1 MFRQTVRRAMETG
14 RPYRHLRRALASLLA
29 ACMLLTLLPV
39 SAFAEGGA
47 ENPEPMTVTAFD
59 PLEETV
65 AAQTVPC
72 GTAREALDLPDTLRA
87 TVYATAPDAAPAVIE
102 GVTWEPDRAY
112 EGAAGVYAF
121 TASAERY
128 ICAEGVDW
136 PVITV
141 TVEEAPAPQPD
152 EVDAL
157 CAAIDALPTVEE
169 LYENAPGDADP
180 EFDGWVTETKARLEE
195 VSALWEKFL
204 TLSEDGAAMERIT
217 EARAEKLEALHNL
230 AERLR
235 EMEPNADAPTPTV
248 SGINIFANGAELK
261 IVAGTTEGYTNIL
274 YDKNNDHTIGDTEY
288 LKIGTAE
295 PTAAGYD
302 LSSYYIYGGSL
313 DADVDGA
320 TKITMTGGEISHLYG
335 GGRASSADADV
346 KGTELDLSGGLVRSN
361 VYGGGEARS
370 SGKTASV
377 TGDTSVTLS
386 GDVAVDL
393 YVYGGGWAGSSSQDN
408 VTGAATVSLSGNA
421 KVSGGVYGG
430 GYISGSGTS
439 TAGSKTVTVGGGVK
453 IGGGTAKGVVINGG
467 TGPVATGVDSFAID
481 PDLTGADGSVNVQ
494 LPAGYDITS
503 NPTIATGAVEADL
516 AKITLVGGGA
526 TGKEAYFENNEI
538 KVREKPAAP
547 VPTVSGYNIF
557 ANGAEIKIVAGE
569 TEGYTNILY
578 DKNSDRTIG
587 DTEYLKIGNTEPT
600 AGGYNL
606 SAYFI
611 YGGSRDADVDGV
623 TKITMTGGKVYD
635 IYGGGR
641 ALSADV
647 DVKGTELNLSGGLVR
662 GYVYGG
668 GEAWATSKT
677 ASVTGDT
684 SITLSGDVAVDFS
697 VYGGGRA
704 NTGGISTVGSATVE
718 MTGGTAVAVYGG
730 GWADSSSQDNVTGAA
745 TVSLSG
751 NAEVSGEV
759 YGGGYTVS
767 GGTSTVNSK
776 TVTVGGGVK
785 IGGSTAKGIAIN
797 GGTASVSNGVGSFVI
812 ANDLTES
819 ASVNVN
825 LPAGYDITSNPTI
838 ATGAVEADLAKIK
851 LVGGGAE
858 GKEAYF
864 ESGAIKVREKSTAP
878 AWPASGEGTEQSPYV
893 IETYE
898 QLAAFA
904 ANVSGTGEY
913 AGAAKDFSGK
923 YIKLADTFPTDSG
936 TLTAAI
942 GGSVDTPFKGHFD
955 GGGKTVALNI
965 NESDGDYQ
973 GLFGYVDEGGVV
985 ENVTVTGA
993 VTGKSHVGGV
1003 AGQNIGTVQ
1012 NCVNK
1017 AAITG
1022 NDNHVGG
1029 VVGYNRNIMSGCHNT
1044 GEVKGLHNVGGV
1056 VGQVDSRSSELAV
1069 QNCYNTGTVIGT
1081 GNNIG
1086 GVAGYIRS
1094 SDTVQNCY
1102 NTGKVSGSGNSVGG
1116 VVGLVGNFTSSETGT
1131 VLNCYN
1137 TGAVIGSYQV
1147 GGVVGVIAGGKLE
1160 NCLSLGLTVTATHS
1174 SQTTVGRVAGD
1185 NYSGTTLSGNRAR
1198 GDMEVYKNTTEAVTP
1213 TSAADG
1219 IHGADV
1225 AVNNTVALRDV
1236 FSGWDT
1242 GIWTVPTGN
1251 LVPGCDLPT
1260 LKGVTQTHAPTLPG
1274 EAPAPIPTIDQENK
1288 KLYANGAPLLL
1299 MEGTDKTEEK
1309 IRTVVYLDKGTI
1321 GELDGEDVIIDLDGD
1336 ETAYNS
1342 TEAGNYIYD
1351 WFFYGGSRDVPIAC
1365 DTNITMLGGKVH
1377 SLRGGGYEKA
1387 ATVTGSTHIT
1397 MTGGT
1402 VLWGFYGGGD
1412 YGEVSCDAHITV
1424 AGTAEVASHI
1434 YGSGLGGAVRGN
1446 TFITIGGEALLR
1458 GNVFGGA
1465 SSGSSTVTVSGSAK
1479 IGSDYAGIVINGGTK
1494 NVSNGVDGFVLDGAL
1509 TGADASVNVNLPA
1522 GYDASSQPTIA
1533 TGAVKSDLAKIK
1545 LVGDGA
1551 AGKTTYFEDGEIKV
1565 RLKSTDA
1572 TLTSLS
1578 YTVGGGAETAVP
1590 GFNSGTETYTVILPA
1605 GTAPT
1610 AAVALIGAKRGSA
1623 ASVTGNNG
1631 VTLSGGAGTATLT
1644 VTAEDGTTTKTY
1656 TVNFVTTPNPPAA
1669 TAAVID
1675 YKNETI
1681 SFDGALEM
1689 NTVENFGGASVSAG
1703 GSITDYI
1710 GQTLYIRVRAAGE
1723 VPVSAATAIS
1733 IPARPQ
1739 APGEPAVVAGTN
1751 VLTVTAVPGVEYTVD
1766 DWSTGNT
1773 TGAFTGLQPGTVYSL
1788 KARVAATESSFKS
1801 GELSKNARTLTV
1813 LTAPT
1818 GTEQGKGSVSADK
1831 TVAAVDQPV
1840 TYTVTFQGGYTPTL
1854 TLTDNNNTLSEPDK
1868 GENNTWT
1875 YTYTVHKNDK
1885 TVGAAVTF
1893 AERKV
1898 ESVSYSGDPITLF
1911 ADSEHNATADA
1922 LGAYLGE
1929 NVPVTPVYDNGTTGE
1944 AVTASYA
1951 LKSGS
1956 TWNAKGGTYTYTAT
1970 VSSKTCEV
1978 TVTVKPVN
1986 AAIGAVSAITKAKTD
2001 AGYATHAALGLPTN
2015 ATVTYTGDGYAT
2027 RTGNLPFSWSEIPQD
2042 FGKTAVSHDFTG
2054 TVALPAWATYTAN
2067 TVTATVTIT
2076 NKTPLTQEQMSL
2088 TMGGWTYGEPASTP
2102 HGAVTIDGHVVQD
2115 HITYQYSADS
2125 GATWADTLPASG
2137 VNTAKAGAYQVR
2149 MNYEGDAYTGSK
2161 TVSFTIA
2168 QKPVTLGV
2176 GALTASKVYDG
2187 DTTAALTGV
2196 PVVNG
2201 KLEGDT
2207 VTAEG
2212 GVGTY
2217 QSADVG
2223 TNITVTVTGC
2233 SLTGADAGNYSTTGT
2248 VSGLTGTIT
2257 QADGTKAPGYQ
2268 AALDALQKV
2277 HIVTNVTPTLADV
2290 TLPAGW
2296 AFTGITTERLTAS
2309 DTNEGKQPFPVRYTP
2324 ANANYAPVTLTG
2336 DNALFPIST
2345 VALQV
2350 DGGLDMR
2357 TIANIDGTLTL
2368 SPVALKVT
2376 GAALPASGDY
2386 AISNM
2391 EWSSSVERIAT
2402 VTGSV
2407 AASGMSATITAK
2419 AKGVTMV
2426 GVAYRNGGGMLGYVL
2441 VKVMDNRTDSANTVE
2456 DITNIT
2462 DTLDKLIDP
2471 QSPSETDKKAVDA
2484 VADEVTKL
2492 PDEAKKALTVDDV
2505 KALDDLKQAVGK
2517 NVQTGDNLNITIEK
2531 DAEDQAPAPSN
2542 VEVVGAA
2549 IACGVDK
2556 GNVVVTVKPVQ
2567 PTGSETKLELK
2578 MELTVNGTKEEL
2590 AAPMFFQMDVPDGI
2604 DLDHLKLYHVK
2615 DDGTKTELSYERTPN
2630 SRTISFKMLSFSSV
2644 QFVVPAGGTSGGTT
2658 GGGGGG
2664 TTAYTL
2670 TATAGEG
2677 GKISPSGKVRVSR
2690 NSDKTFTVT
2699 PNDGYVIADVLVD
2712 GKSVGAVGSYTFEK
2726 ITREHTIAASFQ
2738 AEDQCPAWNPFTD
2751 VKEGAWYYDS
2761 VKYVYEHG
2769 LMNGTSKTTFSPD
2782 LSTTRGMIVTI
2793 LWRLEKEPESGAD
2806 MAFGDV
2812 KAGSYYFDAIRWAV
2826 EHQIVKGFTATTF
2839 GPDNTITRQELA
2851 AILYRYAQY
2860 KGMDVSASDDLVAF
2874 TDRPD
2879 AWAENAVKWAVGA
2892 GVISGKGGGILDP
2905 KGQATRAQVAAMLMR
2920 FISLAAN

>member
-1 MFRQTVRRAMETG
+1 MMLK
-14 RPYRHLRRALASLLA
+14 RPVRRALASLLA
-29 ACMLLTLLPV
+29 TCMLLTLLPV

-47 ENPEPMTVTAFD
+47 ENPEPVTVTAFD

-87 TVYATAPDAAPAVIE
+87 TVYATSPDAAPAVIE

-141 TVEEAPAPQPD
+141 TVEEEPAPEPD

-169 LYENAPGDADP
+169 LYENAPGDTDP
-180 EFDGWVTETKARLEE
+180 EFDDWATEMKARLAE
-195 VSALWEKFL
+195 VPALWEQL
-204 TLSEDGAAMERIT
+204 TALTGDAAALERIT
-217 EARAEKLEALHNL
+217 EARADKLAALNDL
-230 AERLR
+230 AERLP
-235 EMEPNADAPTPTV
+235 EKGTLEAHTHCVCGGSVTTGGHTHDSTTTWTAWESADSLPGTAGSYYLTQNVTLEESWTAPAGTVNLCLNGKTMTGSGAKNVDTNLYACVDIPSGAALTVCDCGSNGSMDLTPGNVNYGSAGIYGGTGSSFALYGGSISASKSTKYVVYALCNSGGTFAVHGGTV
-248 SGINIFANGAELK
+248 SATHASTGAKMAPFAYGVYTK
-261 IVAGTTEGYTNIL
+261 AGTTTLWGGSFEAKVTNTTSYTDGNSSAYGAEVEGTGILRLAGAPTFSTSNSANDSGQAAIYTSDGPIYARAENTSYHGGSVSIRVYSSTARDGGMVVREVDSNNKGKFSVTNTTSLTLTEITEGGSTHLALMGPYKVAFNANGSTGSMTSQNFSGYTDSQTLTANTL
-274 YDKNNDHTIGDTEY
+274 TRKDYRFTGWNTAKNGSGTHYADK
-288 LKIGTAE
+288 
-295 PTAAGYD
+295 
-302 LSSYYIYGGSL
+302 
-313 DADVDGA
+313 
-320 TKITMTGGEISHLYG
+320 
-335 GGRASSADADV
+335 
-346 KGTELDLSGGLVRSN
+346 
-361 VYGGGEARS
+361 
-370 SGKTASV
+370 
-377 TGDTSVTLS
+377 
-386 GDVAVDL
+386 
-393 YVYGGGWAGSSSQDN
+393 
-408 VTGAATVSLSGNA
+408 ATVSKLA
-421 KVSGGVYGG
+421 YGG
-430 GYISGSGTS
+430 
-439 TAGSKTVTVGGGVK
+439 TVTLY
-453 IGGGTAKGVVINGG
+453 AQWE
-467 TGPVATGVDSFAID
+467 S
-481 PDLTGADGSVNVQ
+481 
-494 LPAGYDITS
+494 LP
-503 NPTIATGAVEADL
+503 
-516 AKITLVGGGA
+516 
-526 TGKEAYFENNEI
+526 
-538 KVREKPAAP
+538 
-547 VPTVSGYNIF
+547 
-557 ANGAEIKIVAGE
+557 
-569 TEGYTNILY
+569 
-578 DKNSDRTIG
+578 
-587 DTEYLKIGNTEPT
+587 
-600 AGGYNL
+600 
-606 SAYFI
+606 
-611 YGGSRDADVDGV
+611 
-623 TKITMTGGKVYD
+623 
-635 IYGGGR
+635 
-641 ALSADV
+641 
-647 DVKGTELNLSGGLVR
+647 
-662 GYVYGG
+662 
-668 GEAWATSKT
+668 
-677 ASVTGDT
+677 
-684 SITLSGDVAVDFS
+684 
-697 VYGGGRA
+697 
-704 NTGGISTVGSATVE
+704 
-718 MTGGTAVAVYGG
+718 
-730 GWADSSSQDNVTGAA
+730 
-745 TVSLSG
+745 
-751 NAEVSGEV
+751 
-759 YGGGYTVS
+759 
-767 GGTSTVNSK
+767 
-776 TVTVGGGVK
+776 
-785 IGGSTAKGIAIN
+785 
-797 GGTASVSNGVGSFVI
+797 
-812 ANDLTES
+812 
-819 ASVNVN
+819 
-825 LPAGYDITSNPTI
+825 
-838 ATGAVEADLAKIK
+838 
-851 LVGGGAE
+851 
-858 GKEAYF
+858 
-864 ESGAIKVREKSTAP
+864 P
-878 AWPASGEGTEQSPYV
+878 AWPAGGEGTEQSPYV

-936 TLTAAI
+936 PLTAAI
-942 GGSVDTPFKGHFD
+942 GGTYDTPFKGSFD
-955 GGGKTVALNI
+955 GNGKAVELNI

-973 GLFGYVDEGGVV
+973 GLFGYVSTGGVV

-993 VTGKSHVGGV
+993 VSGSYNVGGI
-1003 AGQNIGTVQ
+1003 AGNVTKGTVQ
-1012 NCVNK
+1012 NCVNG
-1017 AAITG
+1017 AAVSGT
-1022 NDNHVGG
+1022 NNVGG
-1029 VVGYNRNIMSGCHNT
+1029 VVGYLDDNSTMQNCYNT
-1044 GEVKGLHNVGGV
+1044 AAVTGTGSNVGGV
-1056 VGQVDSRSSELAV
+1056 AGAIGGAAV
-1069 QNCYNTGTVIGT
+1069 QNCYNTGAVAGV
-1081 GNNIG
+1081 NLVG
-1086 GVAGYIRS
+1086 GVAGVVEFNS
-1094 SDTVQNCY
+1094 STLQ
-1102 NTGKVSGSGNSVGG
+1102 
-1116 VVGLVGNFTSSETGT
+1116 
-1131 VLNCYN
+1131 
-1137 TGAVIGSYQV
+1137 
-1147 GGVVGVIAGGKLE
+1147 
-1160 NCLSLGLTVTATHS
+1160 NCLSLGLTVTAT
-1174 SQTTVGRVAGD
+1174 TTGATDIYVGRVAGLAA
-1185 NYSGTTLSGNRAR
+1185 NGGILTSNKARA
-1198 GDMEVYKNTTEAVTP
+1198 DMEVYKNTTEAVTP

-1219 IHGADV
+1219 IDGADV
-1225 AVNNTVALRDV
+1225 AVNNTVAFSDV
-1236 FSGWDT
+1236 FSSASGWDT
-1242 GIWTVPTGN
+1242 NIWTIPTGN

-1260 LKGVTQTHAPTLPG
+1260 LTGVTQDPAPTLPG
-1274 EAPAPIPTIDQENK
+1274 EAPHTP
-1288 KLYANGAPLLL
+1288 
-1299 MEGTDKTEEK
+1299 
-1309 IRTVVYLDKGTI
+1309 
-1321 GELDGEDVIIDLDGD
+1321 
-1336 ETAYNS
+1336 
-1342 TEAGNYIYD
+1342 
-1351 WFFYGGSRDVPIAC
+1351 
-1365 DTNITMLGGKVH
+1365 
-1377 SLRGGGYEKA
+1377 A
-1387 ATVTGSTHIT
+1387 A
-1397 MTGGT
+1397 
-1402 VLWGFYGGGD
+1402 
-1412 YGEVSCDAHITV
+1412 
-1424 AGTAEVASHI
+1424 
-1434 YGSGLGGAVRGN
+1434 
-1446 TFITIGGEALLR
+1446 
-1458 GNVFGGA
+1458 
-1465 SSGSSTVTVSGSAK
+1465 
-1479 IGSDYAGIVINGGTK
+1479 
-1494 NVSNGVDGFVLDGAL
+1494 
-1509 TGADASVNVNLPA
+1509 
-1522 GYDASSQPTIA
+1522 
-1533 TGAVKSDLAKIK
+1533 
-1545 LVGDGA
+1545 
-1551 AGKTTYFEDGEIKV
+1551 
-1565 RLKSTDA
+1565 
-1572 TLTSLS
+1572 
-1578 YTVGGGAETAVP
+1578 
-1590 GFNSGTETYTVILPA
+1590 
-1605 GTAPT
+1605 
-1610 AAVALIGAKRGSA
+1610 
-1623 ASVTGNNG
+1623 
-1631 VTLSGGAGTATLT
+1631 
-1644 VTAEDGTTTKTY
+1644 
-1656 TVNFVTTPNPPAA
+1656 PAA

-1675 YKNETI
+1675 YRNETI
-1681 SFDGALEM
+1681 SFDSTYEM
-1689 NTVENFGGASVSAG
+1689 NTSQGFDGTVISTGGGLAG
-1703 GSITDYI
+1703 YISDY
-1710 GQTLYIRVRAAGE
+1710 GTAAQTLYIRVKAAANT
-1723 VPVSAATAIS
+1723 PASAATAVT

-1739 APGEPAVVAGTN
+1739 TPISIDYLVDNSQLT
-1751 VLTVTAVPGVEYTVD
+1751 LTVNADAGVEYTLD
-1766 DWSTGNT
+1766 NWNT
-1773 TGAFTGLQPGTVYSL
+1773 TFTGSHTYEGLTHATNYAIL
-1788 KARVAATESSFKS
+1788 HRTAATVASFKS
-1801 GELSKNARTLTV
+1801 SPWLTPIRTWAKIE
-1813 LTAPT
+1813 APT
-1818 GTEQGKGSVSADK
+1818 GGAPDKGTVTADK

-1840 TYTVTFQGGYTPTL
+1840 TYTVTFQDGYTPTL

-1885 TVGAAVTF
+1885 TVGAAVIF

-2125 GATWADTLPASG
+2125 GASWADTLPASG
-2137 VNTAKAGAYQVR
+2137 ANTAKAGAYQVR

-2187 DTTAALTGV
+2187 DTTATLTGV

-2257 QADGTKAPGYQ
+2257 QADGTKAPGYD

-2324 ANANYAPVTLTG
+2324 ANTNYAPVTLTG
-2336 DNALFPIST
+2336 DNALFPVST

-2826 EHQIVKGFTATTF
+2826 EHEIVKGFTATTF

-2860 KGMDVSASDDLVAF
+2860 KGMDVSASDDLTAF